1 MPRFS
6 KPDTRVHDALR
17 RIGPLPVLGGTVARV
32 RTLADD
38 PNGTT
43 SDLVAVIESDE
54 AFAAN
59 LLRYANSAANA
70 RPIRARTIRQAV
82 TLLGRRALVRIALE
96 AATYRFLER
105 FPGGAH
111 LSRGQLHVHAVTVA
125 AYAYTTAELRGAHTD
140 TAHLAGLLHDVGKLL
155 MPAAFGVVALEEIAA
170 EEPVGAAR
178 AGLERKRLGLDHAAA
193 GALLVGLT
201 EPDDAVTK
209 AIAYHHG
216 GPTGL
221 ACPTR
226 EVACVQIA
234 DSVAHLLAGN
244 DIDRTLLGIAL
255 EKLDAGT
262 DLLDDVAERAGVA
275 PAGAGGDLSEAVGR
289 LEAVAHTD
297 DLTGLHNRRSWI
309 DAVRR
314 ELDAGTPGTLL
325 LCDVDGFKSVN
336 EAHGHRSGDL
346 VLTEVA
352 RVLARHGTAGRLGGD
367 EFGVWVRGTEELGR
381 AAALAMAEDVEAALP
396 VELITADPAV
406 GLSTGVAVAHDGA
419 DVMDLI
425 EAADRDLPRERR
437 TTP

>member
-1 MPRFS
+1 MPRS
-6 KPDTRVHDALR
+6 AQPDTRVHDALR
-17 RIGPLPVLGGTVARV
+17 RIGPLPVLSGTVARI
-32 RTLADD
+32 RTLAED

-125 AYAYTTAELRGAHTD
+125 AYAYTTAELRGAQTD

-155 MPAAFGVVALEEIAA
+155 MPAAFGIVAIEKIAA

-178 AGLERKRLGLDHAAA
+178 AALERKRLGLDHAAA
-193 GALLVGLT
+193 GALLVGLS
-201 EPDDAVTK
+201 EHDDAVTK

-221 ACPTR
+221 AAPTR
-226 EVACVQIA
+226 EAACVQIA
-234 DSVAHLLAGN
+234 DFVAHLLAGN
-244 DIDRTLLGIAL
+244 EIDRTLLGIAL
-255 EKLDAGT
+255 SKLDAGT
-262 DLLDDVAERAGVA
+262 ELLDEVAERAGVA
-275 PAGAGGDLSEAVGR
+275 PAGAAGDLSEAVGR
-289 LEAVAHTD
+289 PEAAAHPD
-297 DLTGLHNRRSWI
+297 ALTGLHNRRSWI

-314 ELDAGTPGTLL
+314 ELTTGEGGTLL
-325 LCDVDGFKSVN
+325 LCDVDAFKSVN
-336 EAHGHRSGDL
+336 DLHGHLSGDL
-346 VLTEVA
+346 VLAEVA
-352 RVLARHGTAGRLGGD
+352 RVIARHGVAGRPGGG
-367 EFGVWVRGTEELGR
+367 GVGGRGRGGGEVGR
-381 AAALAMAEDVEAALP
+381 RP
-396 VELITADPAV
+396 PP
-406 GLSTGVAVAHDGA
+406 GRGA
-419 DVMDLI
+419 
-425 EAADRDLPRERR
+425 
-437 TTP
+437 